1 VVSPARYPKD
11 ILCALYSPGR
21 RIVEFNIKKKNIPRA
36 LAKIAN
42 AMEKMNIDILSGFLT
57 VIPDEVYS
65 IWCFFADIT
74 DVNLKIEEVVEE
86 IKKIDVVSE
95 VYFTE
100 PQFDGLIIDDIHFPL
115 QVLNERSITFRV
127 DSIVSM
133 FNRIYQIF
141 GSGGK
146 VIIFEMGVEAGEN
159 KAKKI
164 YERYGMKGLKAFE
177 LILAERIA
185 KGWGLPEINKFDLEK
200 KECIVQVKEL
210 FECSSSV
217 IKEESGS
224 QFFRGY
230 LTGILSQIFE
240 KKVLAEETECMAKGD
255 PRCTFHII

>member
-1 VVSPARYPKD
+1 MSAITYPKD
-11 ILCALYSPGR
+11 ILCAVYSPDR
-21 RIVEFNIKKKNIPRA
+21 RLAEFIIKKKNIPGA

-42 AMEKMNIDILSGFLT
+42 AMEKMNINILSGFLT
-57 VIPDEVYS
+57 AIPNEVYS
-65 IWCFFADIT
+65 FWSFFADLT
-74 DVNLKIEEVVEE
+74 DVNLKTEVVVEE

-95 VYFTE
+95 VNFNE
-100 PQFDGLIIDDIHFPL
+100 PKLDGLIIDDIHFPL
-115 QVLNERSITFRV
+115 LVSDERSVTFRV
-127 DSIVSM
+127 DTMVSM
-133 FNRIYQIF
+133 FNKIYQIF

-159 KAKKI
+159 KVKKI
-164 YERYGMKGLKAFE
+164 YERYGMKGLKALE

-185 KGWGLPEINKFDLEK
+185 KGWGIPESNKFDLEK

-255 PRCTFHII
+255 PYCGFHIM